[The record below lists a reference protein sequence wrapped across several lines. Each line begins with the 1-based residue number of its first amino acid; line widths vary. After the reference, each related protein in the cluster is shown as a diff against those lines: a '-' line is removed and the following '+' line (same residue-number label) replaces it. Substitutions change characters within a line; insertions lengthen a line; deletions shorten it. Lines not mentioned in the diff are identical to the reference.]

1 MKKKKKLILIGAGG
15 YAKSVIDSLDLD
27 KYEIVGFIDDI
38 KKGEH
43 LEYKILGDSLDI
55 FYSQDYCFFVC
66 IGDNKKRT
74 IWYNKIVEKGLEII
88 TIIDKSAIVSK
99 NIRIG
104 KGIFIGKL
112 AIVNSDVTLG
122 NNIIINTKA
131 LLEHGTSVGDN
142 SNVSTNSAVNGDTKI
157 GKGCFIGSSSVLNG
171 QLTIGDG
178 AVIGSGTV
186 VIKDV
191 KENTTVVGVPGRVI
205 KGE

>member
-1 MKKKKKLILIGAGG
+1 MKKNLILIGAGG
-15 YAKSVIDSLDLD
+15 YAKSVIDSLKLD
-27 KYEIVGFIDDI
+27 KYEIIGFIDDI
-38 KKGEH
+38 KTGKH
-43 LEYKILGDSLDI
+43 LGYNILGNSLNN
-55 FYSQDYCFFVC
+55 YNSQNYCFFVC
-66 IGDNKKRT
+66 IGDNEKRT
-74 IWYNKIVEKGLEII
+74 IWYNKIIEKGLEVIN
-88 TIIDKSAIVSK
+88 IIDKSAIVSK

-142 SNVSTNSAVNGDTKI
+142 SNVSTNAAVNGDTKI

-178 AVIGSGTV
+178 AMIGSGTV

>member
-1 MKKKKKLILIGAGG
+1 MKKKLILIGAGG
-15 YAKSVIDSLDLD
+15 YAKSVIDSLKLD
-27 KYEIVGFIDDI
+27 EYEIIGFIDDV
-38 KKGEH
+38 KKGKH
-43 LEYKILGDSLDI
+43 LGYEILGNSLDN
-55 FYSQDYCFFVC
+55 YNSDSYCFFVC

-74 IWYNKIVEKGLEII
+74 NWYNKILEEGLEVINV
-88 TIIDKSAIVSK
+88 IDRSAIVSK

-142 SNVSTNSAVNGDTKI
+142 SNVSTNTAVNGDTKI

-171 QLTIGDG
+171 QL
-178 AVIGSGTV
+178 
-186 VIKDV
+186 
-191 KENTTVVGVPGRVI
+191 
-205 KGE
+205 

>member
-1 MKKKKKLILIGAGG
+1 MKKKLILIGAGG
-15 YAKSVIDSLDLD
+15 YAKSVIDSLRLD
-27 KYEIVGFIDDI
+27 EYEIVGFIDDI

-43 LEYKILGDSLDI
+43 LGYSILGNSLDN
-55 FYSQDYCFFVC
+55 FNSQSYCFFVC
-66 IGDNKKRT
+66 IGDNEKRT
-74 IWYNKIVEKGLEII
+74 IWYNKILEKGFEII
-88 TIIDKSAIVSK
+88 NIIDKSAIVSK

-142 SNVSTNSAVNGDTKI
+142 SNVSTNTAVNGDTKI

-178 AVIGSGTV
+178 AIIGSGTV
-186 VIKDV
+186 VIRDV
-191 KENTTVVGVPGRVI
+191 NENTTVVGVPGRVV

>member
-1 MKKKKKLILIGAGG
+1 MKRKLILIGAGG
-15 YAKSVIDSLDLD
+15 FAKSVIDSLELD

-38 KKGEH
+38 KKGKH
-43 LEYKILGDSLDI
+43 LGYSILGNSLDNLNVKSH
-55 FYSQDYCFFVC
+55 YFFVC
-66 IGDNKKRT
+66 IGNNEKRAL
-74 IWYNKIVEKGLEII
+74 WYNRILEKGLEII
-88 TIIDKSAIVSK
+88 NVIDKSAIVSK

-122 NNIIINTKA
+122 NNIIVNTKA

-142 SNVSTNSAVNGDTKI
+142 SNVSTN
-157 GKGCFIGSSSVLNG
+157 IGSSSVLNG
-171 QLTIGDG
+171 QLKIGDG
-178 AVIGSGTV
+178 AIIGSGTV

-191 KENTTVVGVPGRVI
+191 KEKTTVVGVPGRVI

>member
-1 MKKKKKLILIGAGG
+1 MKKKLILIGAGG
-15 YAKSVIDSLDLD
+15 FAKSVIDSLELN
-27 KYEIVGFIDDI
+27 KYEIIGFIDDI
-38 KKGEH
+38 KTGKH
-43 LEYKILGDSLDI
+43 LGYNILGNSLDN
-55 FYSQDYCFFVC
+55 FNTKSYSFFVC
-66 IGDNKKRT
+66 IGNNEKRKL
-74 IWYNKIVEKGLEII
+74 WYNKILEKGLEII
-88 TIIDKSAIVSK
+88 NIIDKSAIVSK

-142 SNVSTNSAVNGDTKI
+142 SNISTNSAVNGDTKI

-178 AVIGSGTV
+178 ALIGSGTV

>member
-1 MKKKKKLILIGAGG
+1 MKEKLILIGAGG
-15 YAKSVIDSLDLD
+15 YAKSVIDSLELD

-38 KKGEH
+38 KKGKH
-43 LEYKILGDSLDI
+43 LGYNILGNSLNNFDS
-55 FYSQDYCFFVC
+55 QNYCFFVC
-66 IGDNKKRT
+66 IGDNEKRT
-74 IWYNKIVEKGLEII
+74 NWYNKIIKKGLKVIN
-88 TIIDKSAIVSK
+88 IIDKSAIVSK

-104 KGIFIGKL
+104 KGVFIGKL

-122 NNIIINTKA
+122 NNIIINTK
-131 LLEHGTSVGDN
+131 T
-142 SNVSTNSAVNGDTKI
+142 AVNGDTQI

-171 QLTIGDG
+171 QLKIRDG
-178 AVIGSGTV
+178 AIIGSGAV

>member
-1 MKKKKKLILIGAGG
+1 MKKKLILIGAGG
-15 YAKSVIDSLDLD
+15 YAKSVIDSLELD

-43 LEYKILGDSLDI
+43 LGYRILGNSLDN
-55 FYSQDYCFFVC
+55 FNSKNYFFFVC

-74 IWYNKIVEKGLEII
+74 NWYNKILEKDLEII
-88 TIIDKSAIVSK
+88 NVIDKSAIVSK

-142 SNVSTNSAVNGDTKI
+142 SNVSTNAAVNGDTKI

-178 AVIGSGTV
+178 AIIGSGTV
-186 VIKDV
+186 VIRDV
-191 KENTTVVGVPGRVI
+191 DENTTVVGVPGRVI

>member
-1 MKKKKKLILIGAGG
+1 MKKKLILIGAGG
-15 YAKSVIDSLDLD
+15 YAKSVIDSLELD

-43 LEYKILGDSLDI
+43 LGYKILGSSLDN
-55 FYSQDYCFFVC
+55 FNSKNYLFFVC

-74 IWYNKIVEKGLEII
+74 NWYNKILEEGLEII
-88 TIIDKSAIVSK
+88 NV
-99 NIRIG
+99 
-104 KGIFIGKL
+104 IGKL

-142 SNVSTNSAVNGDTKI
+142 SNVSTNTAVNGDTKI
-157 GKGCFIGSSSVLNG
+157 GKSCFIGSSSVLNG

-178 AVIGSGTV
+178 AIIGSGTV

>member
-1 MKKKKKLILIGAGG
+1 MKKKLILIGAGG
-15 YAKSVIDSLDLD
+15 YAKSVIDSLDFD

-43 LEYKILGDSLDI
+43 LGYKILGSSLDN
-55 FYSQDYCFFVC
+55 FNSENYFFFVC
-66 IGDNKKRT
+66 IGDNEKRT
-74 IWYNKIVEKGLEII
+74 IWYNKILEKDLEII
-88 TIIDKSAIVSK
+88 NIIDKSAIVSK

-142 SNVSTNSAVNGDTKI
+142 SNVSTNTAVNGDTKI

-171 QLTIGDG
+171 QLIIGDG
-178 AVIGSGTV
+178 AIIGSGTV
-186 VIKDV
+186 VIRDV
-191 KENTTVVGVPGRVI
+191 NENTTVVGVPGRVV

>member
-1 MKKKKKLILIGAGG
+1 MKKKLILIGAGG
-15 YAKSVIDSLDLD
+15 YAKSVIDSLEFDR
-27 KYEIVGFIDDI
+27 YEIVGFIDDI
-38 KKGEH
+38 KTGEH
-43 LEYKILGDSLDI
+43 LGYSILGNSLEN
-55 FYSQDYCFFVC
+55 FNPKTHCFFVC
-66 IGDNKKRT
+66 IGNNKKRT
-74 IWYNKIVEKGLEII
+74 IEII
-88 TIIDKSAIVSK
+88 NIIDKSAIVSK

-122 NNIIINTKA
+122 NNIIVNTKA

-142 SNVSTNSAVNGDTKI
+142 SNVSTNTAVNGDTKI
-157 GKGCFIGSSSVLNG
+157 GKNCFIGSSSVLNG

>member
-1 MKKKKKLILIGAGG
+1 MKKKLIFIGAGG
-15 YAKSVIDSLDLD
+15 FAKSVIDSLDLD
-27 KYEIVGFIDDI
+27 EYEIVGFIDDVT
-38 KKGEH
+38 KGEH
-43 LEYKILGDSLDI
+43 LGYKILGNS
-55 FYSQDYCFFVC
+55 FNSQNYYFFVC

-74 IWYNKIVEKGLEII
+74 IWYNKILEKGLEII
-88 TIIDKSAIVSK
+88 NIIDKSAIVSK

-131 LLEHGTSVGDN
+131 LLEHGTLVGDN

-178 AVIGSGTV
+178 ALIGSGTV

>member
-1 MKKKKKLILIGAGG
+1 MKKKIILIGAGG
-15 YAKSVIDSLDLD
+15 FAKSVIDSLDLD
-27 KYEIVGFIDDI
+27 EYEIVGFIDDV

-43 LEYKILGDSLDI
+43 LGYKILGNSLEN
-55 FYSQDYCFFVC
+55 FNSQNYYFFVC

-74 IWYNKIVEKGLEII
+74 IWYNKILEKGLEII
-88 TIIDKSAIVSK
+88 NVIDKSAIVSK

-142 SNVSTNSAVNGDTKI
+142 SNVSTNTAVNGDTQI

-171 QLTIGDG
+171 QLKIGDG
-178 AVIGSGTV
+178 AIVGSGTV
-186 VIKDV
+186 VIKDI
-191 KENTTVVGVPGRVI
+191 KANTTVVGVPGRVI

>member
-1 MKKKKKLILIGAGG
+1 MKKNLILIGAGG
-15 YAKSVIDSLDLD
+15 FAKSVIDSLKLNEY
-27 KYEIVGFIDDI
+27 KIIGFIDDI
-38 KKGEH
+38 KTGKH
-43 LEYKILGDSLDI
+43 LGYNILGNSLNN
-55 FYSQDYCFFVC
+55 FNSQNYCFFVC
-66 IGDNKKRT
+66 IGDNEKRT
-74 IWYNKIVEKGLEII
+74 IWYNKIIEKGLEVIN
-88 TIIDKSAIVSK
+88 IIDKSAIVSK
-99 NIRIG
+99 NIRMG

-178 AVIGSGTV
+178 ALIGSGTV

>member
-1 MKKKKKLILIGAGG
+1 MKKKLILIGAGG
-15 YAKSVIDSLDLD
+15 YAKSVIDSLEFDR
-27 KYEIVGFIDDI
+27 YEIVGFIDDI
-38 KKGEH
+38 KTGEH
-43 LEYKILGDSLDI
+43 LGYSILGNSLEN
-55 FYSQDYCFFVC
+55 FNPKTHCFFVC
-66 IGDNKKRT
+66 IGNNKKRT
-74 IWYNKIVEKGLEII
+74 IWYNKILEKGFEII
-88 TIIDKSAIVSK
+88 NIIDKSAIVSK

-122 NNIIINTKA
+122 NNIIVNTKA

-142 SNVSTNSAVNGDTKI
+142 SNVSTNTAVNGDTKI
-157 GKGCFIGSSSVLNG
+157 GKNCFIGSSSVLNG

>member
-1 MKKKKKLILIGAGG
+1 MKEKLILIGAGG
-15 YAKSVIDSLDLD
+15 YAKSVIDSLELD

-38 KKGEH
+38 KKGKH
-43 LEYKILGDSLDI
+43 LGYNILGNSLNNFDS
-55 FYSQDYCFFVC
+55 QNYCFFVC
-66 IGDNKKRT
+66 IGDNEKRT
-74 IWYNKIVEKGLEII
+74 NWYNKIIKKGLKVIN
-88 TIIDKSAIVSK
+88 IIDKSAIV
-99 NIRIG
+99 
-104 KGIFIGKL
+104 FIGKL

-142 SNVSTNSAVNGDTKI
+142 SNVSTNTAVNGDTQI

-171 QLTIGDG
+171 QLKIRDG
-178 AVIGSGTV
+178 AIIGSGAV